1 MMMSPSDDERVYRG
15 GILEENRPWG
25 KFRTFPHRD
34 AGAIKIITVDPG
46 GVLSLQTH
54 ERRAE
59 FWIALDGG
67 LEITVGERTWRPE
80 PNEEIYI
87 PRRAPHRLR
96 CIGSAPARIME
107 IWLGN
112 SDETDIVRLDDIY
125 GRTKPLP

>member
-1 MMMSPSDDERVYRG
+1 MMSPSDDERVYRD
-15 GILEENRPWG
+15 GIREENRPWG
-25 KFRTFPHRD
+25 KFRSFPHRD

-46 GVLSLQTH
+46 GMLSLQTH

-59 FWIALDGG
+59 FWIVLDRG

-80 PNEEIYI
+80 PNEEIFI

-96 CIGSAPARIME
+96 CVGPAPARIME

-112 SDETDIVRLDDIY
+112 SDEADIVRLDDVY
-125 GRTKPLP
+125 GRTNPIP

>member
-1 MMMSPSDDERVYRG
+1 MMMSLSDDERVYRD
-15 GILEENRPWG
+15 GIREENRPWG
-25 KFRTFPHRD
+25 KFRSFPHRD

-46 GVLSLQTH
+46 GMLSLQYH

-59 FWIALDGG
+59 FWIALDKG

-80 PNEEIYI
+80 PNEEIFI

-96 CIGSAPARIME
+96 CLGPAPARIME

-112 SDETDIVRLDDIY
+112 SDEADIVRLDDAY
-125 GRTKPLP
+125 GRTNPIP